1 MSHDVFI
8 SYSSFDKAAAD
19 ATCAALEG
27 SGIRCWIAPRDIIPG
42 KEWGDAIIEA
52 IHSARVLVL
61 IFSASANTS
70 PQIRREVERAV
81 HKGLPIIPLRIE
93 DIAPTHSLEYFIGTV
108 HWLDA
113 LTPPFEGHLR
123 RLSDSVKA
131 LLQIDPDRPSIVAP
145 VAVASS
151 TNRPAFVRNLVL
163 AALAVGGVGAVAMF
177 LWSWPRYEPPISAPA
192 SPIASREPSPAL
204 TAAPIQATGPAPAP
218 APAPSPETPPA
229 HAPVAPPKPPIDPR
243 VVGTLE
249 RRGVVNG
256 YSARYAYA
264 IAPGGGY
271 TLTTTLEE
279 TGTFKGGNGKYRT
292 ISSTGYVRTGAYQ
305 AVGPDAIEVTSSEGA
320 SAVFHA
326 RRNIAAAGSG
336 SPRHARALASG
347 FNPGWRVV
355 DMDRPEW
362 VRRTL
367 CQSWK
372 SRGRRPLHVFG
383 WALAM
388 RLNRQRTFE
397 RRVLSRHRSGPDR
410 DHGRTGLFGL
420 AAIAACRRIN
430 DPAAHSGVGLLS
442 R

>member
-61 IFSASANTS
+61 IFSASANAS

-145 VAVASS
+145 AKVASS

-163 AALAVGGVGAVAMF
+163 GALAVVGVGAMAMF
-177 LWSWPRYEPPISAPA
+177 LWPRPRSEQPIPAP
-192 SPIASREPSPAL
+192 SSSIASREPSQAL
-204 TAAPIQATGPAPAP
+204 TPAPIPATAPAP
-218 APAPSPETPPA
+218 LPEKLPA
-229 HAPVAPPKPPIDPR
+229 HAPVAAPKPPVDPR

-256 YSARYAYA
+256 YSARYAYV

-271 TLTTTLEE
+271 TLTTTFEE
-279 TGTFKGGNGKYRT
+279 TGTFRGGNGKYRT
-292 ISSTGYVRTGAYQ
+292 ISSTGYVRTGAYR

-320 SAVFHA
+320 SAVFTPAETLPPLDPVHPAMLGRWRAVSIQDGLSWTWTVQNGSDGHFVDIGKAEDAGNCTFSDGHWQCVSTVSEHSSTGSYRVTDQGQIEITDEQGSLVWQRLQHA
-326 RRNIAAAGSG
+326 A
-336 SPRHARALASG
+336 
-347 FNPGWRVV
+347 
-355 DMDRPEW
+355 E
-362 VRRTL
+362 
-367 CQSWK
+367 
-372 SRGRRPLHVFG
+372 
-383 WALAM
+383 
-388 RLNRQRTFE
+388 
-397 RRVLSRHRSGPDR
+397 
-410 DHGRTGLFGL
+410 
-420 AAIAACRRIN
+420 
-430 DPAAHSGVGLLS
+430 
-442 R
+442 

>member
-61 IFSASANTS
+61 VFSASANRS

-81 HKGLPIIPLRIE
+81 NKGLPIIPLRIE

-131 LLQIDPDRPSIVAP
+131 LLEIDPDRPSIVAP
-145 VAVASS
+145 ASAASS

-163 AALAVGGVGAVAMF
+163 ATLAVVGVGAVTMF
-177 LWSWPRYEPPISAPA
+177 LWSRPRPEQPVPAPA
-192 SPIASREPSPAL
+192 IASREPSPAPA
-204 TAAPIQATGPAPAP
+204 TAPIQSPAPAS
-218 APAPSPETPPA
+218 SPETPPP
-229 HAPVAPPKPPIDPR
+229 HAPVAAPKPVVDPQ

-256 YSARYAYA
+256 YSAHYAYS

-292 ISSTGYVRTGAYQ
+292 ISTTGAVRTGAYR
-305 AVGPDAIEVTSSEGA
+305 AVGPDAIEVISSEGA
-320 SAVFHA
+320 SAVFTPAETLPPLDPVHPA
-326 RRNIAAAGSG
+326 MLGRWRAVSIQDGLSWTWTVQNGSDGHYVDHGKAEDAGNCAFSDGHWQCVSTVSGRTSAGSYRVTDQGQIEITDEQG
-336 SPRHARALASG
+336 SLV
-347 FNPGWRVV
+347 W
-355 DMDRPEW
+355 
-362 VRRTL
+362 
-367 CQSWK
+367 Q
-372 SRGRRPLHVFG
+372 
-383 WALAM
+383 
-388 RLNRQRTFE
+388 RLQ
-397 RRVLSRHRSGPDR
+397 H
-410 DHGRTGLFGL
+410 
-420 AAIAACRRIN
+420 
-430 DPAAHSGVGLLS
+430 PAE
-442 R
+442 